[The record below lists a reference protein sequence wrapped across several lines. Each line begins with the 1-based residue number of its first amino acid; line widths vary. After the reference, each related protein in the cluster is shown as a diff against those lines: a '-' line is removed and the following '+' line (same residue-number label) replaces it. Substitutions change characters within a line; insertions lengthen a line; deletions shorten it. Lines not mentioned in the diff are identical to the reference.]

1 MLRVILATI
10 GFLFAP
16 ILLAFI
22 YIFVEETYFPKPCRS
37 YVDTEFAVAII
48 EADLKKMTSIALREG
63 VRAKVVEIEEVG
75 NFSDN
80 KGPDERA
87 YRYRLQGVR
96 GSALPL
102 VRVDACGRL
111 EFAGDPSGN

>member
-1 MLRVILATI
+1 MLRVILAI
-10 GFLFAP
+10 VGFLFAP
-16 ILLAFI
+16 ILLAFS
-22 YIFVEETYFPKPCRS
+22 YILVKQTYFPKPCRS
-37 YVDTEFAVAII
+37 YVDTEFAVATI
-48 EADLKKMTSIALREG
+48 EADLKRVRSLALREG

-87 YRYRLQGVR
+87 YLYRLQGVR